1 MENEHVL
8 SGLIRKR
15 AEIAGQ
21 LEAAQMQVRQLIIDV
36 DNVDATIRLFAPD
49 IDLEEIR
56 PKPVPPRHTAFHG
69 EVSRLVLEVLRDT
82 AGPLTTK
89 DLTRRVMEARSLNL
103 ADPRLVVTVGK
114 RVGASLRNLRA
125 RGMVRSDAKQGGVTI
140 WRLGSAGPQ

>member
-1 MENEHVL
+1 MENEHTI

-21 LEAAQMQVRQLIIDV
+21 LEAAQTQVRQLIINLDSL
-36 DNVDATIRLFAPD
+36 DATIRLFAPD

-69 EVSRLVLEVLRDT
+69 KISKIIRDVLRETET
-82 AGPLTTK
+82 ALTTK
-89 DLTRRVMEARSLNL
+89 DIALRVMAERGLNVS
-103 ADPRLVVTVGK
+103 DPRLTWTVQK

-125 RGMVRSDAKQGGVTI
+125 RGTVRSEQGIGRNLL
-140 WRLGSAGPQ
+140 WRL

>member
-21 LEAAQMQVRQLIIDV
+21 LEAAQMQVRQLIINLDSL
-36 DNVDATIRLFAPD
+36 DATIRLFAPD

-69 EVSRLVLEVLRDT
+69 QVSRIILDVLRET
-82 AGPLTTK
+82 GLPLTTK
-89 DLTRRVMEARSLNL
+89 DVARHVMEARGLNV
-103 ADPRLVVTVGK
+103 ADPRLSHTILK
-114 RVGASLRNLRA
+114 RVGASLRNMRV
-125 RGMVRSDAKQGGVTI
+125 RGTVRSEEGARRPLRWVLAST
-140 WRLGSAGPQ
+140 